1 MEIVYDEKHWK
12 ILKKLREKAGKLM
25 RVLVARGL
33 NPIVYGSVARG
44 DVDEE
49 SDVDIFVPYPVS
61 SAMIELYLSEAGIK
75 PSRRVLV
82 QATPSYVPKAYLV
95 IDDYTSISFPLSK
108 MREEELGFY
117 TLAGRLSLE
126 ELEKNIRV
134 PGINKELNLIVPTE
148 KGHLEIPVEGRI
160 EEAAKI
166 LKIDPKILRNRFRV
180 LRRRK
185 EAGKTGVYRELEVP
199 PEKTFE
205 QILEE
210 IADRDPALR
219 RRLRTVG

>member
-199 PEKTFE
+199 LEKTFE

>member
-95 IDDYTSISFPLSK
+95 IDDYTSVSFPLSK

-199 PEKTFE
+199 LEKTFE